1 MARTYSLNTEA
12 AKEAN
17 NGGKRINETGKYSG
31 KIIAAFYEKNQ
42 KGTESVNIM
51 FVSENGQEC
60 GPLNLYTHNS
70 SGEELAGYKM
80 LNALMA
86 CAKVKGL
93 TWQNTPI
100 DLYDYDEQKVV
111 TKTKECAVELQ
122 GKRIGLVLQQEEYQK
137 NNGDI
142 GQRMVIAAPFEADTE
157 LMAVEIL
164 SRITQPQALG
174 NYMAFIAK
182 NPVRRLKNGQASQ
195 PAPRQA
201 ESPDPYDDDIPF

>member
-1 MARTYSLNTEA
+1 MARSYSLNTEA

-17 NGGKRINETGKYSG
+17 NGGRRINETGKYAG
-31 KIIAAFYEKNQ
+31 KIVAAFYEKNQ

-51 FVSENGQEC
+51 FASDSGQEC

-86 CAKVKGL
+86 CAKVKAL

-100 DLYDYDEQKVV
+100 DLYDYDEKEVV
-111 TKTKECAVELQ
+111 TKTKECAVELK

-137 NNGDI
+137 SNGDI

-157 LMAVEIL
+157 LMAIEIL
-164 SRITQPQALG
+164 SRIKKPQALG
-174 NYMAFIAK
+174 NYMSFIAK
-182 NPVRRLKNGQASQ
+182 NPVRRLKNNQQSQ
-195 PAPRQA
+195 PAPTQSDA
-201 ESPDPYDDDIPF
+201 PDPYDDDIPF